1 MGPWLMGLSVMTMRS
16 STESGRGGWQMRI
29 VAIGACLGCV
39 LALSGCTSHSSR
51 QLQALSAVGA
61 IQQDA
66 PVKATVTMQIAAP
79 PAKVWDLLIDAPAW
93 PSWCPQ
99 IESVKAPGELEMGTR
114 LSGSRAERPSIRR
127 CSWWSLIDASV
138 GRARFLCTG
147 DSRLELIAD
156 AGWWNVGNGEGVD
169 DRAADE
175 WLYSSD
181 KLAAS
186 ETDWLNA
193 LKQAAEKKP

>member
-1 MGPWLMGLSVMTMRS
+1 
-16 STESGRGGWQMRI
+16 MRI

-61 IQQDA
+61 IQQNA
-66 PVKATVTMQIAAP
+66 PVKATVTMQIAAS

-114 LSGSRAERPSIRR
+114 FVWKSSGTTVDSEVQLVEPDRRLSWTGTASSARAIHVWELKATPDGGTLVTVKESM
-127 CSWWSLIDASV
+127 
-138 GRARFLCTG
+138 TG
-147 DSRLELIAD
+147 PLMR
-156 AGWWNVGNGEGVD
+156 
-169 DRAADE
+169 
-175 WLYSSD
+175 WLYSSA

-186 ETDWLNA
+186 ETVWLTA